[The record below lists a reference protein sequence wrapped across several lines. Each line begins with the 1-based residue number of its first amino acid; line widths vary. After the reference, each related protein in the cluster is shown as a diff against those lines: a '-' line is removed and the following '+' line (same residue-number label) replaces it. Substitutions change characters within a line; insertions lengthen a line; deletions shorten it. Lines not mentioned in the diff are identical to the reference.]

1 MICLNDNKYI
11 LYAFDHVLA
20 TLYPIIM
27 LYTLNEKGIVAS
39 DGLITLGKGHEDY
52 LEIEGKK
59 YHFSEHEVIAEIVED
74 IKAGRL
80 EMEDKSL
87 RMI

>member
-1 MICLNDNKYI
+1 MI
-11 LYAFDHVLA
+11 
-20 TLYPIIM
+20 
-27 LYTLNEKGIVAS
+27 
-39 DGLITLGKGHEDY
+39 ITLGKGHEDY

-80 EMEDKSL
+80 EMQDKSL